1 MARLPL
7 CCVLWVCLLTAVHP
21 ELPTECREKH
31 YPVDSRCCPLCQPG
45 QKLVNDCTETTD
57 TVCQPCDKDEFQAT
71 WNRERHC
78 HQHTYCDPK
87 LKLHVQREGTSET
100 DTICICEEGWHCTSK
115 ACENCAPHRSCAPG
129 FGVKQMATG
138 ISDTICE
145 TCPVGFFSNVS
156 SVFEKCRPWTSCE
169 AKDLMEIQAGTNKT
183 DALCGSRDRIRALV
197 VIPIVTGILL
207 AVLLVFVSIRKVLKK
222 PKNKALHPMA
232 LWQDPQETND
242 FPDHNPAAPVQE
254 TLHGCQPVTQEDGKE
269 SRISVQER
277 Q

>member
-129 FGVKQMATG
+129 FGVKQM
-138 ISDTICE
+138 
-145 TCPVGFFSNVS
+145 
-156 SVFEKCRPWTSCE
+156 
-169 AKDLMEIQAGTNKT
+169 
-183 DALCGSRDRIRALV
+183 GSRDRIRALV